1 MTVRILPRNDCQVLQ
16 DHKFRLELLSGHG
29 LRHVGPKTIVLVSGH
44 LFGTVV
50 RRPKGITTVKPLQLP
65 TVGSGGGGGGAD

>member
-1 MTVRILPRNDCQVLQ
+1 MTLSGIKWHYKDITVRILPRNDCQVLQ

-50 RRPKGITTVKPLQLP
+50 R
-65 TVGSGGGGGGAD
+65 

>member
-16 DHKFRLELLSGHG
+16 DHKFRIELPSGHG

-50 RRPKGITTVKPLQLP
+50 R
-65 TVGSGGGGGGAD
+65 GALTIDKEVII

>member
-16 DHKFRLELLSGHG
+16 DHKFRLELPSGHG
-29 LRHVGPKTIVLVSGH
+29 LRHLKRIIVELVAGD

-50 RRPKGITTVKPLQLP
+50 RGYSAYIL
-65 TVGSGGGGGGAD
+65 